1 MADILAVALVVESS
15 IAVAAEWPLIILNY
29 VTSILKRLGDAYP
42 GYRVRNV
49 IYFIVHQLDT
59 IFSFG

>member
-29 VTSILKRLGDAYP
+29 LTSILKRLGDAYP
-42 GYRVRNV
+42 GYRVRKF
-49 IYFIVHQLDT
+49 IYLIVLELDT
-59 IFSFG
+59 ISSFE